1 MSDARIGPATVD
13 SSRLMTADG
22 ADTFDHW
29 IEAGRTERHYWL
41 DLWRYRELLFIL
53 AWRDVAVR
61 YKQTA
66 AGTAWAVLQPVLMMA
81 IMTVVFG
88 KVAGL
93 PSDHGA
99 PYALMVLAGMLPWQ
113 FVANALSTAGQSLIN
128 NASLISKVYFPRLIV
143 PLSSIAVSLV
153 DFAVTCAILGALML
167 WYHVWPTWRLVTLPL
182 LLLLAIIAT
191 LGPSLIVAAM
201 AVRYRDLRFVLP
213 FVVQFGLY
221 VSPVAYGSDV
231 VRAKLG
237 PTAFAI
243 YSLNPL
249 VGVID
254 GFRWAVLGGSGAP
267 DPATMWPAV
276 GLAVAGLSV
285 GLVYF
290 RRTERAFADVI

>member
-1 MSDARIGPATVD
+1 MADAGLGPAAVEPR
-13 SSRLMTADG
+13 RLMADRE
-22 ADTFDHW
+22 AESFDHW
-29 IEAGRTERHYWL
+29 IEAGRTERHYWI
-41 DLWRYRELLFIL
+41 DLWRFRELLFIL

-93 PSDHGA
+93 PADHGA

-143 PLSSIAVSLV
+143 PMSSIAVSLV
-153 DFAVTCAILGALML
+153 DFAVTCGILGAMML
-167 WYHVWPTWRLVTLPL
+167 WYHVWPTWRLFTLPL
-182 LLLLAIIAT
+182 LLLLAIVAT

-221 VSPVAYGSDV
+221 ISPVAYGSDV

-243 YSLNPL
+243 YSLNPI

-254 GFRWAVLGGSGAP
+254 GFRWAVFGGSGAP
-267 DPATMWPAV
+267 DPKTLWPAIV
-276 GLAVAGLSV
+276 LALAGLAIGLI
-285 GLVYF
+285 YF